1 MRTKNGKIATPIREL
16 MDGESY
22 GRVIFRVSDFRQQ
35 FNTRTAALG
44 HKSRHGYDLYTMANG
59 EKEIHVIRKGREDM
73 PGMVVDL
80 S

>member
-16 MDGESY
+16 MDSESY

-59 EKEIHVIRKGREDM
+59 ENEIHVIRKGRESM